1 MKNINY
7 DLLKM
12 LHGTLDSIWRL
23 EKFYV
28 KDADAA
34 KCHSK
39 GALQKILE
47 DERVHAKM
55 LHEEIKARMNANIFD

>member
-12 LHGTLDSIWRL
+12 LHAKLDSIWRL

-28 KDADAA
+28 KDADIA

-39 GALQKILE
+39 GALEKILS
-47 DERVHAKM
+47 DEREHAKM
-55 LHEEIKARMNANIFD
+55 LHEEIRARMNANIFD

>member
-1 MKNINY
+1 
-7 DLLKM
+7 M
-12 LHGTLDSIWRL
+12 LHAKLDSIWRL

-28 KDADAA
+28 KDADVA

-39 GALQKILE
+39 GALEKILS
-47 DERVHAKM
+47 DEREHAKM

>member
-12 LHGTLDSIWRL
+12 MHAKLDAIWRL
-23 EKFYV
+23 EKFYIN
-28 KDADAA
+28 DANVA

-39 GALQKILE
+39 GALEKILE
-47 DERVHAKM
+47 DEREHVKM
-55 LHEEIKARMNANIFD
+55 LHEEIRARMNANIFD